1 MLFVLLVLSFYIAI
15 LIFQV
20 FDCDLSGRYPNMQT
34 YFISNIFL
42 ETQQPFALWCFVLLS
57 QLED

>member
-1 MLFVLLVLSFYIAI
+1 MLFVLLVLSFYFAI

-34 YFISNIFL
+34 YFLFQTLFL
-42 ETQQPFALWCFVLLS
+42 KPNNRLLCGVLFC
-57 QLED
+57 

>member
-1 MLFVLLVLSFYIAI
+1 MLFVLLVLSFYFAI

-42 ETQQPFALWCFVLLS
+42 KPNNRLLCGVLFC
-57 QLED
+57 